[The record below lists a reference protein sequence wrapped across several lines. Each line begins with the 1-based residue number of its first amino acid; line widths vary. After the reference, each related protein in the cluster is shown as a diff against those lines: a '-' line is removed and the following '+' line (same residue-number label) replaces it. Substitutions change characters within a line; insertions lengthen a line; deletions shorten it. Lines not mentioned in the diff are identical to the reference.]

1 MELKV
6 AFGRQVLDVTAPA
19 TATVASL
26 KQLLRPLAGH
36 VLERNMKLICK
47 GKVLAPDAA
56 QLSSFGISEGAKLM
70 LLAGSSSGP
79 SLPATMPAAPRS
91 RQLSAALLPPSAS
104 PAPTADQLSSRIA
117 RWAATGV
124 VALRDAGLASLPEA
138 VVEGCAAATVLDLH
152 RNCFARVPQLSSFA
166 RCTRLTLSAC
176 GLTEFDGTVLPTSL
190 QVVTLDDNAL
200 TTLGTADA
208 LNRLIALRQLS
219 VNRNALQQ
227 LPDGMSL
234 PALVQLHAAHNQL
247 QSLPASLHTCVSLEE
262 LRVEHNH
269 LATVPA
275 SLGQLP
281 RLKVLNLDSNRIKA
295 FPPQVLQAPQLHTLS
310 VHDNPII
317 IEQLRELDGW
327 AAYDARRR
335 SRVDK
340 QLAGGVL
347 GTGGG
352 LDEGS
357 DAVMRRRH
365 GS

>member
-6 AFGRQVLDVTAPA
+6 AFGKQVLDVTAPA
-19 TATVASL
+19 TATVAGL

-56 QLSSFGISEGAKLM
+56 QLSSFGIGEGAKLM
-70 LLAGSSSGP
+70 LLAGGSSGP
-79 SLPATMPAAPRS
+79 SAPAAKPAAQPRS
-91 RQLSAALLPPSAS
+91 TQLSAM

-124 VALRDAGLASLPEA
+124 VALRDAGLAVLPEA
-138 VVEGCAAATVLDLH
+138 VIEGCAAATVLDLH

-176 GLTEFDGTVLPTSL
+176 GLTEFDCLLLPTSL
-190 QVVTLDDNAL
+190 QVLTLDDNAL

-208 LNRLIALRQLS
+208 LNRFTALRQLS

-234 PALVQLHAAHNQL
+234 LALVQLHAAHNQL
-247 QSLPASLHTCVSLEE
+247 QSLPASLHTCATLEE

-269 LATVPA
+269 LVNVPA

-281 RLKVLNLDSNRIKA
+281 RLKVLDLDSNRIEA

-310 VHDNPII
+310 VHDNPVTL
-317 IEQLRELDGW
+317 EQLRELDGW